1 MTPPPVHLQG
11 PVPVLLVLRA
21 LGLGDLLVAVPA
33 LRALRRAFPEHR
45 TVLAAPAAL
54 EPLVARTGAVD
65 ALVPA
70 PGPDR
75 IAWTGPAPDVVVNL
89 HGCGPQSHR
98 ALDALEPRRRIGFA
112 LPAGDGPAWDGPV
125 WADDAGHE
133 RERWCALLT
142 AHDVTAD
149 PSDLRLA
156 PPPGA
161 GTGPV
166 VVHPGAAFGSRRWPA
181 ERFAAVAAAIAGAG
195 HDVVVTGSADERGL
209 AVAVARAAGLPP
221 DRVLAG
227 RTGVAELVDLVGT
240 ARLVVSGDTGV
251 AHLASAFATPSV
263 VLFGPVPPERWG
275 PPPGPHTVL
284 TGPVRAGER
293 FADEPDPALLAV
305 GVDDVLAAAA
315 RLLDAR
321 GRTEV
326 A

>member
-1 MTPPPVHLQG
+1 MTAP
-11 PVPVLLVLRA
+11 PVLLVLRA

-45 TVLAAPAAL
+45 AVLAAPAAL

-89 HGCGPQSHR
+89 HGSGPQSHR

-112 LPAGDGPAWDGPV
+112 LAAGDGPAWDGPL

-133 RERWCALLT
+133 RERWCALLD
-142 AHDVTAD
+142 AHGVPAD
-149 PSDLRLA
+149 PADLRLA

-181 ERFAAVAAAIAGAG
+181 DRFAAVAAALAGAG
-195 HDVVVTGSADERGL
+195 HDVVVTGSADERPL
-209 AVAVARAAGLPP
+209 AAAVARAAGLPA

-227 RTGVAELVDLVGT
+227 RTGVAELADLVGT

-293 FADEPDPALLAV
+293 FAEQPDPALLAV
-305 GVDDVLAAAA
+305 GVDDVLTAAA
-315 RLLDAR
+315 RLLGAR